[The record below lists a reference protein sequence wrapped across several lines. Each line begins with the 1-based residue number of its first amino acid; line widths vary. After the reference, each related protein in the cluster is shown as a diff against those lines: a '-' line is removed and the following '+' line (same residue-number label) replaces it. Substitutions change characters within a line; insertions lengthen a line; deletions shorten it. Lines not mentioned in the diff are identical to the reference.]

1 MLPYRI
7 IHWIGEVYPVAVF
20 FLYIALALF
29 TFAICFLIPALAVV
43 LLVFS
48 IFALVPAV
56 CGWRLLKASERWLV
70 RGSIRR
76 QRCPSCGEEL
86 QSGGESSCRACGLSW
101 EPCGSQVIA

>member
-7 IHWIGEVYPVAVF
+7 IHWIGEVYPVTVF
-20 FLYIALALF
+20 FLYIGLAMF
-29 TFAICFLIPALAVV
+29 TFAICFLIPAAAVV
-43 LLVFS
+43 MLVFS

-76 QRCPSCGEEL
+76 HRCPCCGEGL
-86 QSGGESSCRACGLSW
+86 QSDGESSCLSCGLSW
-101 EPCGSQVIA
+101 EPSGTQVIA